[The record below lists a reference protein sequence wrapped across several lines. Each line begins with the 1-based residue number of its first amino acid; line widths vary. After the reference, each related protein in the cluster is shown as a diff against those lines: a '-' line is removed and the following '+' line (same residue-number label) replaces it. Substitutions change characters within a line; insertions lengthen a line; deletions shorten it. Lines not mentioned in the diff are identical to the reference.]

1 MITNVSL
8 NNCASINDKVTV
20 CPVVSLQTHFASD
33 MINNNDDDDVIHFD
47 FCTPVTKLGV
57 GVGGGG
63 GGILESLC
71 PSALSRTIVSCKKTV
86 LLSSGS
92 RA

>member
-57 GVGGGG
+57 GVGGGVYWNRCVR
-63 GGILESLC
+63 LHYHEL
-71 PSALSRTIVSCKKTV
+71 
-86 LLSSGS
+86 
-92 RA
+92 